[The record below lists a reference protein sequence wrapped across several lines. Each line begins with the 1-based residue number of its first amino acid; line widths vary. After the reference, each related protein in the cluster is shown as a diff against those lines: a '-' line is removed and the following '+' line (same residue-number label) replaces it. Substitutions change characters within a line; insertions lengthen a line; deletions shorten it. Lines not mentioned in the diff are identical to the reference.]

1 MVGRP
6 SARHSLAAAFS
17 CLSLLAVTAPAGA
30 YCRTMSCELG
40 ENPLEPT
47 CERDEHECVTEGNP
61 LTWPSACLNYAI
73 QVDGS
78 PKTGLEADEVA
89 KLVEQAF
96 LLWQTAECEGG
107 GNPRFEARS
116 QGFVSCGHRESVC
129 GGVSSNVNTFI
140 FYDSD
145 WPGLP
150 SVMGL
155 TTPAGGV
162 ESGRLLD
169 ADVEF
174 NAADFQFDDA
184 SDPSSSALFYVI
196 AHEVGHFLGLAHSD
210 VDGALMV
217 DGYSSMSF
225 SGGMLSADDVA
236 AICKAYPPGKPLS
249 CGPVTLPAYDA
260 CKLPERGTETGCKI
274 ASGSQSSGG
283 CSITSARH
291 TASPWALWLGAGGLA
306 LGVLRRRVVSGKAS
320 AR

>member
-6 SARHSLAAAFS
+6 FVRRSLVAAFS
-17 CLSLLAVTAPAGA
+17 GLSLLAVAPHAGA

-40 ENPLEPT
+40 EDPEDP
-47 CERDEHECVTEGNP
+47 CERDEHSCVTEGKP
-61 LTWPSACLNYAI
+61 LHWPSTCIDYAI

-78 PKTGLEADEVA
+78 PKTGLDGDEVA

-107 GNPRFEARS
+107 GNPRFEARF
-116 QGFVSCGHRESVC
+116 QGFVSCRQRESVC
-129 GGVSSNVNTFI
+129 GGASSNVNTFI
-140 FYDSD
+140 FYDSE
-145 WPGLP
+145 WPNLP
-150 SVMGL
+150 NVMGL

-174 NAADFQFDDA
+174 NTEDFEFDDA
-184 SDPSSSALFYVI
+184 SDPASSALFYVI

-210 VDGALMV
+210 VPGALMV

-225 SGGMLSADDVA
+225 SGGMLGPDDVA
-236 AICKAYPPGKPLS
+236 AICAAYPPSSTLS
-249 CGPVTLPAYDA
+249 CSAPDLPAYDA
-260 CKLPERGTETGCKI
+260 CRLPQRGSEPNCRI

-283 CSITSARH
+283 CSV
-291 TASPWALWLGAGGLA
+291 TAAPHRASSWALWLGVGGVA
-306 LGVLRRRVVSGKAS
+306 LGALRRRVATGKAS